1 VPTNDSERL
10 LFRQLFP
17 TLVRI
22 DCQGEIRPQLAD
34 AWSHDSSG
42 RTWRFSLRDTAPA
55 ASGWPPLRAAQILIG
70 WRHHPELLKTMGIDS
85 VVATDART
93 LVIGVRG
100 APAEAAKLFA
110 EPALAVTPDSG
121 STPPTG
127 TSIRIQNVGSTV
139 LEFVTASGDL
149 RDLLDSGVDLLV
161 TRDLGLVEY
170 AAGHRDLRIFPLPWS
185 RTYVLVQ
192 PSTAHSL
199 RVAVNAD
206 SLRGSLARD
215 AVKADARAASGG
227 ETTASCRSEAPI
239 PAARP
244 VPRIVYLAGDSVAR
258 GLAERVVALDSQ
270 DPDLRAVG
278 LPDSRLD
285 EALRTGSDRGYIVAL
300 SLAAENICSS
310 GIPIPAGASIH
321 PLIET
326 RAHAIV
332 RRGSPELTVDWDGI
346 PRLAQPADR
355 GDRR

>member
-1 VPTNDSERL
+1 M
-10 LFRQLFP
+10 
-17 TLVRI
+17 
-22 DCQGEIRPQLAD
+22 AD

-42 RTWRFSLRDTAPA
+42 RTWRFSLRDTVPG
-55 ASGWPPLRAAQILIG
+55 SGRPPPLQAAQVLTA
-70 WRHHPELLKTMGIDS
+70 WRHHPELLKTVGIDS

-93 LVIGVRG
+93 LVIRVRD

-121 STPPTG
+121 STRPSG
-127 TSIRIQNVGSTV
+127 SGISIQDVGSTL
-139 LEFVTASGDL
+139 LEFVTASGDM

-185 RTYVLVQ
+185 RTYVLIQ
-192 PSTAHSL
+192 PSTADSL
-199 RVAVNAD
+199 RVAINAD
-206 SLRGSLARD
+206 SVRGSLARD
-215 AVKADARAASGG
+215 AVKADGRAASGG
-227 ETTASCRSEAPI
+227 KTTASCPSRAPV
-239 PAARP
+239 PGARP

-258 GLAERVVALDSQ
+258 GLAERIVALDSQ

-300 SLAAENICSS
+300 SSSAENICSS
-310 GIPIPAGASIH
+310 AIPIPAGASIH

-332 RRGSPELTVDWDGI
+332 RRGSPELTVDWDGV
-346 PRLAQPADR
+346 PRLAQPAVR